1 MQEPGLHEFGKLMA
15 VSVTGYC
22 VRSRVLGRMAFAL
35 ALGAALSIGAPQ
47 ASAQVSFAGETINVL
62 IGSEAGGGTDNTT
75 RLVGTYLQKYLPGNP
90 SMRYR
95 NMPGG
100 HGAKALNFFM
110 NRIEPDGLTWA
121 GGSSSHIDP
130 NSLRKDVVEYNPTE
144 FRYIGGTS
152 RGGSVVFIRKDRL
165 ANLTDPT
172 LPPVVVGVLDGNRSW
187 ANLITWG
194 QDILDWNVRFVV
206 GYPGTNFILLAVRRG
221 ETHMM
226 GTSNLPLLNE
236 MFSTGDYA
244 GVAQLGA
251 GGSDAMGR
259 RSGFD
264 EIPAF
269 ASLVEGKTSG
279 LQSDAFAFWSKL
291 NETDK
296 WYSLP
301 PNTPQDIVDAYQL
314 AWSQLVQ
321 DEEFL
326 RRARQ
331 ISEDFRPVSGADV
344 QELAA
349 TTAYP
354 KVELVAYMDELRI
367 RNGLPAEPLSDEELD
382 LLARE
387 NGLDR

>member
-1 MQEPGLHEFGKLMA
+1 MQEVGLHEFGKLMA
-15 VSVTGYC
+15 VSVTGHFQK
-22 VRSRVLGRMAFAL
+22 SRILRCAAFAL
-35 ALGAALSIGAPQ
+35 ALGVALSIGAPQ
-47 ASAQVSFAGETINVL
+47 AGAQVSFDGKTINVL

-130 NSLRKDVVEYNPTE
+130 NSLRKDVVEYNPTQ

-165 ANLTDPT
+165 ANFTDPT

-194 QDILDWNVRFVV
+194 KDILNWNVRFVV

-236 MFSTGDYA
+236 MFATGDYV

-251 GGSDAMGR
+251 GGGDAFGR

-279 LQSDAFAFWSKL
+279 LQAEAFAFWSKL
-291 NETDK
+291 NEIDK

-301 PNTPQDIVDAYQL
+301 PGTPQDIVDAYQL
-314 AWSQLVQ
+314 AWSQLVE